1 MSVDPFELPRAV
13 SFDSLVEVRQA
24 GESYLDQSAGEAVF
38 DLSPLVEFNSAVVA
52 LLMSWFR
59 YAHACGRSIV
69 YAGAPAE
76 LLSIIEVS
84 GLSRI
89 LPLRG

>member
-1 MSVDPFELPRAV
+1 MSVVPFELPGAV
-13 SFDSLVEVRQA
+13 DFDSLVAVRQA
-24 GESYLDQSAGEAVF
+24 GESYLDQNPGEAVF
-38 DLSPLVEFNSAVVA
+38 DLSALVEFNSAVVA

-59 YAHACGRSIV
+59 YAHACDRSIV